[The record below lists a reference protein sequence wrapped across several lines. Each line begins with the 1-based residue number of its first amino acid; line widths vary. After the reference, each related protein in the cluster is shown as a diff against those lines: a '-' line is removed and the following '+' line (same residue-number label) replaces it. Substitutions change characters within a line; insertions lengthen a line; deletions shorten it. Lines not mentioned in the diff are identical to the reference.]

1 MTGALF
7 TIYLF
12 IVATLLAS
20 AGMTLWE
27 RKTRPERRGTL
38 ETCAVGYLV
47 LAAGCVVATARSY
60 MPGISGAALSNLVI
74 LSGYMLVLDGVAA
87 VGGRRHRALS
97 LGLLVVMA
105 AVWALAGPRWPET
118 VWLYASGVPIVIVC
132 ALTAWEAWRAA
143 PLQHLRSRKVLVAV
157 LAFHG
162 LVYALRVTVLPLAAL
177 RYGPALVAVSSTIT
191 MYAGVLYSVVL
202 PMAMLAVVR
211 EEADAGLVRL
221 AQTDHLTNLGNRRW
235 FFAQGGTTLALVPGV
250 AALLAFDID
259 HFKSINDR
267 FGHATGDEVI
277 ASFARI
283 LRETVGTK
291 ALLARIGG
299 EEFAALLPGC
309 DAADARRIGNAV
321 IAEFADSAVLSRSGV
336 AVSATVSVGLAE
348 RFGSP
353 GTQASGESAVAAL
366 LAEADAALYRA
377 KAKGRNRIEPAL
389 AVPGVAAA

>member
-1 MTGALF
+1 
-7 TIYLF
+7 
-12 IVATLLAS
+12 
-20 AGMTLWE
+20 
-27 RKTRPERRGTL
+27 
-38 ETCAVGYLV
+38 
-47 LAAGCVVATARSY
+47 
-60 MPGISGAALSNLVI
+60 
-74 LSGYMLVLDGVAA
+74 
-87 VGGRRHRALS
+87 
-97 LGLLVVMA
+97 
-105 AVWALAGPRWPET
+105 
-118 VWLYASGVPIVIVC
+118 
-132 ALTAWEAWRAA
+132 
-143 PLQHLRSRKVLVAV
+143 
-157 LAFHG
+157 
-162 LVYALRVTVLPLAAL
+162 
-177 RYGPALVAVSSTIT
+177 

-235 FFAQGGTTLALVPGV
+235 FFAQGSTALALVPGV

-283 LRETVGTK
+283 LRETVGTN